1 MANIPDKKIRELN
14 LKEMGKRIRERRIA
28 LNLSREDLAEILNVS
43 PQFIADIE
51 YGNKGL
57 SIKRFYILTQ
67 ALNVTAD
74 FILAGNLYCVD
85 EDENAIRVQEEIIGL
100 IHKCDA
106 RQLKGIREI
115 AEIYVDG
122 VTAE

>member
-1 MANIPDKKIRELN
+1 MAKVLDKDLKDLD

-28 LNLSREDLAEILNVS
+28 LEMSREDLAELINVS

-67 ALNVTAD
+67 VLNVTAD
-74 FILAGNLYCVD
+74 YLLAGCIYEIETD
-85 EDENAIRVQEEIIGL
+85 KTAIRFKEEIIEL